1 MKYLLLIPAFLFLFG
16 ATSVALAQADPTAA
30 AATALQAAHL
40 ENPLGAGVTD
50 IRVVIGRVISAILG
64 VTGALA
70 LLMFIWGGIIWM
82 TSQGEKARIEKG
94 QKTLSWA
101 VIGLAVIFVAYAG
114 VRWVITALTQATG

>member
-16 ATSVALAQADPTAA
+16 TASVAFAQADPTTS

-40 ENPLGAGVTD
+40 ENPLGANVTD
-50 IRVVIGRVISAILG
+50 VRVVIGRIISAILG

-82 TSQGEKARIEKG
+82 TSQGEKARVEKG

-101 VIGLAVIFVAYAG
+101 VIGLAVIFTAYAG